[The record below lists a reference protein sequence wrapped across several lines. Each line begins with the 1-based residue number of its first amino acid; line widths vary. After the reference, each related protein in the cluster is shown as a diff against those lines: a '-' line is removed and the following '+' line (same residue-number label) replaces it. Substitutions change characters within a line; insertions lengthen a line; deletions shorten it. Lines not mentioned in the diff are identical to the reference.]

1 MWYAFYVAWARTDGN
16 DRLSWAARPLCP
28 LDLVV
33 RSPRNAE
40 SFKDWGFGF
49 MSSVIDRSSSRIK
62 PEKIEQAVIR
72 FAGDSGDGMQITGS
86 QFTNT
91 VALYGNDIATFPD
104 FPAEIRA
111 PAGTLPGVSGYQLHF
126 ASSDVYTPGDAVDVL
141 IAMNPAALK
150 VNIADLKPNGIL
162 IVNSDSFGE
171 NDLRKAQLTANP
183 LEDHSLD
190 KYRLFSVELERLTR
204 VSLEHLGLDAKSMD
218 RCKNFFAL
226 GMCYWLYNRSTEST
240 VRWIEDKFKNKPLLV
255 EANKLAMKAGYSY
268 CEATEAFQISY
279 EIPPAQLAPGSYRNM
294 SGNQALALGFVTA
307 SQKSGLRLFQGSYPI
322 TPASDI
328 LHELAQYKDF
338 GVMTFQAEDEI
349 AAVTSTIGAAY
360 AGALGLTTTSGP
372 GMALKTEAIGLAIAV
387 EIPLVICDIQ
397 RGGPSTG
404 LPTKTEQADLLQAL
418 FGRNSEAPVPVIAP
432 ATPSDCFW
440 AAIEASRIA
449 VKYMVPVIL
458 LSDGYLANG
467 AEPWRIPDLAEIP
480 EIPVQFATEPNS
492 PGGYLPY
499 KRNPDTLARPW
510 AVPGTP
516 GLEHRIGGLEKQD
529 VTGNINYEP
538 LNHENMVRIRA
549 AKVAAIAQ
557 DIPEAVP
564 SGDPKG
570 DLLIIAWGS
579 THGAITAAVNAQ
591 RAEGRKIGHVHL
603 RHLNPLP
610 SNLGDVIKRYK
621 HVLVP
626 ELNMGQLLW
635 ILRAKFLVD
644 AVGLNKIQGR
654 PFKQAELEQKI
665 EEMLG
670 VD

>member
-1 MWYAFYVAWARTDGN
+1 MSTVIETPLS
-16 DRLSWAARPLCP
+16 RL
-28 LDLVV
+28 
-33 RSPRNAE
+33 
-40 SFKDWGFGF
+40 
-49 MSSVIDRSSSRIK
+49 K
-62 PEKIEQAVIR
+62 PEKIDQAVIR

-150 VNIADLKPNGIL
+150 VNLADLKKNGIL
-162 IVNSDSFGE
+162 IVNSDSFKE
-171 NDLRKAQLTANP
+171 ADLKKAQSATNP

-190 KYRLFSVELERLTR
+190 GYRLFSVELERLTR
-204 VSLEHLGLDAKSMD
+204 VALEHLGLDAKSMD

-226 GMCYWLYNRSTEST
+226 GMCYWLYNRSMDST
-240 VRWIEDKFKNKPLLV
+240 VRWIEAKFKSKPLLV

-279 EIPPAQLAPGSYRNM
+279 EIPPAKLSAGVYRNL
-294 SGNQALALGFVTA
+294 SGNQALALGFVAA
-307 SQKSGLRLFQGSYPI
+307 SQKSGLRLFLGSYPI

-328 LHELAQYKDF
+328 LHELSQYKDF

-349 AAVTSTIGAAY
+349 AAVTSAIGAAY
-360 AGALGLTTTSGP
+360 AGALALTTTSGP
-372 GMALKTEAIGLAIAV
+372 GMALKTEAMGLAVAV
-387 EIPLVICDIQ
+387 EIPLVVCDIQ

-418 FGRNSEAPVPVIAP
+418 FGRNSEAPIPVVAP

-440 AAIEASRIA
+440 AAVEACRIA
-449 VKYMVPVIL
+449 TKYMVPVIL

-467 AEPWRIPDLAEIP
+467 AEPWKIPNVEEIPDFKVEFVK
-480 EIPVQFATEPNS
+480 EKNS
-492 PGGYLPY
+492 PNAYLPY

-516 GLEHRIGGLEKQD
+516 GLEHRVGGLEKQD

-538 LNHENMVRIRA
+538 LNHEHMVRIRA
-549 AKVAAIAQ
+549 AKVAAIVQ
-557 DIPEAVP
+557 DIPDVVP
-564 SGDPKG
+564 EGDPEG
-570 DLLIIAWGS
+570 DLLIVAWGS
-579 THGAITAAVNAQ
+579 THGAITAALRSQ
-591 RAEGRKIGHVHL
+591 RAQGRKIGHVHL

-610 SNLGDVIKRYK
+610 GNLGDVIKRYK
-621 HVLVP
+621 QVLVP

-635 ILRAKFLVD
+635 VLRAKYLVD
-644 AVGLNKIQGR
+644 AIGLNKIQGR
-654 PFKQAELEQKI
+654 PFKQMELEQKI

>member
-1 MWYAFYVAWARTDGN
+1 MSTLID
-16 DRLSWAARPLCP
+16 SPLT
-28 LDLVV
+28 
-33 RSPRNAE
+33 
-40 SFKDWGFGF
+40 K
-49 MSSVIDRSSSRIK
+49 SRR
-62 PEKIEQAVIR
+62 EKIDQAVIR

-126 ASSDVYTPGDAVDVL
+126 SSNDVYTPGDAVDVL

-150 VNIADLKPNGIL
+150 VNVADLKANGIL
-162 IVNSDSFGE
+162 IVNSDSFKE
-171 NDLRKAQLTANP
+171 TDLRKAQMTSNP

-190 KYRLFSVELERLTR
+190 KFRLFSVELERLTR
-204 VSLEHLGLDAKSMD
+204 VALEHLGLDAKSMD

-226 GMCYWLYNRSTEST
+226 GMCYWLYNRSMDST

-279 EIPPAQLAPGSYRNM
+279 EIPPAQLAPGVYRNL
-294 SGNQALALGFVTA
+294 SGNQALALGFITA

-328 LHELAQYKDF
+328 LHELSQYKDF

-349 AAVTSTIGAAY
+349 AAITSAIGAAY
-360 AGALGLTTTSGP
+360 AGALAITTTSGP
-372 GMALKTEAIGLAIAV
+372 GMALKTEAMGLAVAV
-387 EIPLVICDIQ
+387 EIPLVVCDIQ

-418 FGRNSEAPVPVIAP
+418 FGRNSEAPIPIVAA

-440 AAIEASRIA
+440 AALEACRIA

-467 AEPWRIPDLAEIP
+467 AEPWRIPDAADIP
-480 EIPVQFATEPNS
+480 AFPVHFATEPNS
-492 PGGYLPY
+492 ANGGYLPY
-499 KRNPDTLARPW
+499 KRDPQTLARPW

-529 VTGNINYEP
+529 VSGNINYEP
-538 LNHENMVRIRA
+538 LNHEKMVRIRA

-557 DIPEAVP
+557 DIPDIEPA
-564 SGDPKG
+564 GDAEG

-579 THGAITAAVNAQ
+579 THGAITAAVKAQ
-591 RAEGRKIGHVHL
+591 RAEGCRIGHVHL

-610 SNLGDVIKRYK
+610 SNLGEVIKRYK
-621 HVLVP
+621 KVLVP

-635 ILRAKFLVD
+635 VLRAKYLVD

-665 EEMLG
+665 EEML
-670 VD
+670 DA

>member
-1 MWYAFYVAWARTDGN
+1 
-16 DRLSWAARPLCP
+16 
-28 LDLVV
+28 
-33 RSPRNAE
+33 
-40 SFKDWGFGF
+40 
-49 MSSVIDRSSSRIK
+49 MSTLTAPPISKTTPKIIDR
-62 PEKIEQAVIR
+62 AVIR

-111 PAGTLPGVSGYQLHF
+111 PAGTLPGVSGFQLHF
-126 ASSDVYTPGDAVDVL
+126 SSGDVYTPGDAVDVL

-150 VNIADLKPNGIL
+150 VNLADLKANGIL
-162 IVNSDSFGE
+162 IVNSDSFKE
-171 NDLRKAQLTANP
+171 TDLRKAQVTVNP

-204 VSLEHLGLDAKSMD
+204 TALEHLGLDAKSMD

-226 GMCYWLYNRSTEST
+226 GMCYWLYNRSMEPT
-240 VRWIEDKFKNKPLLV
+240 VRWIQDKFKNKPLLV

-268 CEATEAFQISY
+268 CEATEAFQVSY
-279 EIPPAQLAPGSYRNM
+279 EIPPAKLSPGTYRNL
-294 SGNQALALGFVTA
+294 SGNQALAMGFITA

-328 LHELAQYKDF
+328 LHELSQYKDF
-338 GVMTFQAEDEI
+338 GVITFQAEDEI
-349 AAVTSTIGAAY
+349 AAITSAIGAAY
-360 AGALGLTTTSGP
+360 AGALAITTTSGP
-372 GMALKTEAIGLAIAV
+372 GMALKTEAMGLAIAV

-418 FGRNSEAPVPVIAP
+418 FGRNSEAPIPIVAA

-440 AAIEASRIA
+440 AALEASRIA
-449 VKYMVPVIL
+449 IKYMVPVIV

-467 AEPWRIPDLAEIP
+467 AEPWRIPEASEIP
-480 EIPVQFATEPNS
+480 EIPVKFATEPNG
-492 PGGYLPY
+492 PDGRYLPY

-510 AVPGTP
+510 AIPGTP

-538 LNHENMVRIRA
+538 LNHEKMVRIRA

-557 DIPEAVP
+557 DIPDAVP
-564 SGDPKG
+564 AGDPEG
-570 DLLIIAWGS
+570 DLLIVAWGS
-579 THGAITAAVNAQ
+579 THGAITAALHTQ
-591 RAEGRKIGHVHL
+591 RAEGARIGHVHL

-610 SNLGDVIKRYK
+610 SNLGEVIGRYK
-621 HVLVP
+621 KVLVP

-635 ILRAKFLVD
+635 VLRAKYLVD

-665 EEMLG
+665 EEMLE
-670 VD
+670 V

>member
-1 MWYAFYVAWARTDGN
+1 MSTLAEIPPVKNKREV
-16 DRLSWAARPLCP
+16 
-28 LDLVV
+28 LD
-33 RSPRNAE
+33 
-40 SFKDWGFGF
+40 
-49 MSSVIDRSSSRIK
+49 
-62 PEKIEQAVIR
+62 QAVIR

-91 VALYGNDIATFPD
+91 AALYGNDIATFPD
-104 FPAEIRA
+104 YPAEIRA
-111 PAGTLPGVSGYQLHF
+111 PAGTIPGVSGFQLHF
-126 ASSDVYTPGDAVDVL
+126 SSNEVYTPGDAIDVL

-150 VNIADLKPNGIL
+150 VNVADLKANGIL
-162 IVNSDSFGE
+162 IVNSDSFKE
-171 NDLRKAQLTANP
+171 NDLRKAQLSSNP

-190 KYRLFSVELERLTR
+190 KFRLFSVELERLTR
-204 VSLEHLGLDAKSMD
+204 RSLEHLGLDAKSMD

-226 GMCYWLYNRSTEST
+226 GMCYWLYNRSMEPT
-240 VRWIEDKFKNKPLLV
+240 VRWIGAKFKNKPLLV
-255 EANKLAMKAGYSY
+255 EANKLALKGGYSY

-279 EIPPAQLAPGSYRNM
+279 EIPPAQLTPGLYRSM

-307 SQKSGLRLFQGSYPI
+307 AQKSGLTLFQGSYPI

-328 LHELAQYKDF
+328 LHELSQYKDF

-349 AAVTSTIGAAY
+349 AAITSSIGAAY
-360 AGALGLTTTSGP
+360 AGALAITTTSGP
-372 GMALKTEAIGLAIAV
+372 GMALKTEALGLAVAV

-418 FGRNSEAPVPVIAP
+418 FGRNSEAPIPVLAASTP
-432 ATPSDCFW
+432 ADCFW
-440 AAIEASRIA
+440 VAIEASRIA
-449 VKYMVPVIL
+449 VKYMVPVII

-467 AEPWRIPDLAEIP
+467 AEPWRIPELSDIP
-480 EIPVQFATEPNS
+480 DFPVKFASDPN
-492 PGGYLPY
+492 GFLPY
-499 KRNPDTLARPW
+499 KRDPQTLARPW

-529 VTGNINYEP
+529 PTGNINYEP

-557 DIPEAVP
+557 DIPNVLPA
-564 SGDPKG
+564 GDLEG
-570 DLLIIAWGS
+570 DLLIVAWGS
-579 THGAITAAVNAQ
+579 TCGSITAALKAQ
-591 RAEGRKIGHVHL
+591 RAKGRKIGHLHL

-610 SNLGDVIKRYK
+610 SNLGDIFKRYEK
-621 HVLVP
+621 ILVP

-635 ILRAKFLVD
+635 VLRAKFLVD

-670 VD
+670 L

>member
-1 MWYAFYVAWARTDGN
+1 MSTLID
-16 DRLSWAARPLCP
+16 SPLT
-28 LDLVV
+28 
-33 RSPRNAE
+33 
-40 SFKDWGFGF
+40 K
-49 MSSVIDRSSSRIK
+49 SRR
-62 PEKIEQAVIR
+62 EKIDQAVIR

-126 ASSDVYTPGDAVDVL
+126 SSNDVYTPGDAVDVL

-150 VNIADLKPNGIL
+150 VNVADLKANGIL
-162 IVNSDSFGE
+162 IVNSDSFKE
-171 NDLRKAQLTANP
+171 TDLRKAQMTSNP

-190 KYRLFSVELERLTR
+190 KFRLFSVELERLTR
-204 VSLEHLGLDAKSMD
+204 VALEHLGLDAKSMD

-226 GMCYWLYNRSTEST
+226 GMCYWLYNRSMDST

-279 EIPPAQLAPGSYRNM
+279 EIPPAQLAPGVYRNL
-294 SGNQALALGFVTA
+294 SGNQALALGFITA

-328 LHELAQYKDF
+328 LHELSQYKDF

-349 AAVTSTIGAAY
+349 AAITSAIGAAY
-360 AGALGLTTTSGP
+360 AGALAITTTSGP
-372 GMALKTEAIGLAIAV
+372 GMALKTEAMGLAVAV
-387 EIPLVICDIQ
+387 EIPLVVCDIQ

-418 FGRNSEAPVPVIAP
+418 FGRNSEAPIPIVAA

-440 AAIEASRIA
+440 AALEASRIA

-467 AEPWRIPDLAEIP
+467 AEPWRIPDAADIP
-480 EIPVQFATEPNS
+480 AFPVHFATEPNS
-492 PGGYLPY
+492 PTGGYLPY
-499 KRNPDTLARPW
+499 KRDPQTLARPW

-529 VTGNINYEP
+529 VSGNINYEP
-538 LNHENMVRIRA
+538 LNHEKMVRIRA
-549 AKVAAIAQ
+549 AKVEAIAQ
-557 DIPEAVP
+557 DIPDIEP
-564 SGDPKG
+564 TGDAEG

-579 THGAITAAVNAQ
+579 THGAITAAVKAQ
-591 RAEGRKIGHVHL
+591 RAEGRRVGHVHL

-610 SNLGDVIKRYK
+610 SNLGEVIKRYK
-621 HVLVP
+621 KVLVP

-635 ILRAKFLVD
+635 VLRAKYLVD

-654 PFKQAELEQKI
+654 PFKQVELEQKI
-665 EEMLG
+665 EEML
-670 VD
+670 DA